1 MKLGVRGVLTRITF
15 ADAFVAHAGGGI
27 VPTGSRAFVFERIFQ
42 VFLLLGTLV
51 GVVVVAYL
59 LFNAYRYRAG
69 RADDV
74 SNPRT
79 VGELPTGSGGGGK
92 LFLSF
97 GVSAIIVV
105 SLVGWTYVTLLYVEQ
120 DAPTAQ
126 ADALEVE
133 VVGYRFGWEFVYPN
147 GHTTTGTLRVPE
159 DRTVKLVATSRDVFH
174 TFGIPS
180 HNVKTD
186 AIPGR
191 ETETWF
197 APDDPGRYTARC
209 YELCGAGHSAMQAT
223 VVVMEQSA
231 YDAWYENTT
240 ASDATTGNA
249 TVADAASPGTVSAP

>member
-1 MKLGVRGVLTRITF
+1 M
-15 ADAFVAHAGGGI
+15 AHTGGGI
-27 VPTGSRAFVFERIFQ
+27 VPTGSRAVVFERIFR
-42 VFLLLGTLV
+42 VFLFLGTLV
-51 GVVVVAYL
+51 GVVVVGYL

-69 RADDV
+69 RAGDV
-74 SNPRT
+74 SDLRT

-97 GVSAIIVV
+97 GVSAVIVV
-105 SLVGWTYVTLLYVEQ
+105 SLVGWTYVTLIYVEQ

-126 ADALEVE
+126 ADAVEIE

-159 DRTVKLVATSRDVFH
+159 GRTVKLVATSRDVFH

-191 ETETWF
+191 QTETWF
-197 APDDPGRYTARC
+197 APDESGRYTARC
-209 YELCGAGHSAMQAT
+209 YELCGAGHSTMQAT
-223 VVVMEQSA
+223 VVVMEPSD

-240 ASDATTGNA
+240 ASEATSGNA
-249 TVADAASPGTVSAP
+249 TVDDAASLGTVSRP

>member
-1 MKLGVRGVLTRITF
+1 MG
-15 ADAFVAHAGGGI
+15 AFVAHAGGGI
-27 VPTGSRAFVFERIFQ
+27 VPTGSRAFVFERIFR
-42 VFLLLGTLV
+42 VFLLLGALV

-59 LFNAYRYRAG
+59 LYNASRYRAG
-69 RADDV
+69 RPGDV
-74 SNPRT
+74 ANLRT
-79 VGELPTGSGGGGK
+79 LGELPTGGGGGGK

-97 GVSAIIVV
+97 GLSAVIVV

-120 DAPTAQ
+120 DAPTDQ
-126 ADALEVE
+126 ADAIEVE

-159 DRTVKLVATSRDVFH
+159 GRTVKLVATSRDVFH

-197 APDDPGRYTARC
+197 VPDDPGRYTARC

-223 VVVMEQSA
+223 VIVMEPPA

-240 ASDATTGNA
+240 AGNA
-249 TVADAASPGTVSAP
+249 TTTGDATAGSASLGTVSRP